1 MVAVAFIMLLEYYKP
16 DQMNIVCCECM
27 HACVCVFEIVYWHF
41 IRHYL
46 HCGVYHLITNVL
58 LLSTRH
64 VEKQKLFGLSVCLCV
79 CVGYAHPNWPNRLGI
94 RLTFSKITI
103 SSVKAL
109 MHTESWD
116 FKLFEKMTSG
126 FDENTIPR
134 SSDSG
139 QKRFT
144 WFPSWIKS

>member
-16 DQMNIVCCECM
+16 DQMDIVCCECM

-79 CVGYAHPNWPNRLGI
+79 CGLRTSELAKSIGHSIDIQQNNYIIDESIDAHRVLG
-94 RLTFSKITI
+94 LQTFWKDDFRVRWKYNSK
-103 SSVKAL
+103 K
-109 MHTESWD
+109 
-116 FKLFEKMTSG
+116 F
-126 FDENTIPR
+126 
-134 SSDSG
+134 
-139 QKRFT
+139 
-144 WFPSWIKS
+144 